1 MPALVLFSQRP
12 RAGKTAVAVGL
23 AHCLRQDK
31 RPAALIRL
39 GPADDG
45 STADAR
51 CFASLGLA
59 AGKTAQPLSAD
70 EAAGLVKGAAD
81 TTFVLELPA
90 GETPRPGEGAAVLV
104 ERFADLD
111 AAKAASLAKTL
122 GSSFAG
128 VIVTATPAS
137 RLAGPSVG
145 RPVGPAG
152 EDLAGGGVPLL
163 AALPEDRLL
172 AAPTIAEMAT
182 ALDAQALFLDGRA
195 DTLVERMTIASIAA
209 DPGQGYFVQ
218 FGPQAVIVRCDKPDL
233 QLAAL
238 HTSTLCLILTGGRM
252 PLGYVTERAESEG
265 VPVLI
270 TTKDTPDAVRVLE
283 GLYAGGRFG
292 GRGKAER
299 VAQLMAERLDKDALR
314 KALASGQR

>member
-23 AHCLRQDK
+23 THCLRQDK

-137 RLAGPSVG
+137 RLATVG
-145 RPVGPAG
+145 Q
-152 EDLAGGGVPLL
+152 DLEGLGVPLL
-163 AALPEDRLL
+163 TALPEDRLL

>member
-137 RLAGPSVG
+137 RLATVG
-145 RPVGPAG
+145 Q
-152 EDLAGGGVPLL
+152 DLEGLGVPLL

-299 VAQLMAERLDKDALR
+299 VAQLIAERLDKDALR

>member
-23 AHCLRQDK
+23 THCLRQDK

-90 GETPRPGEGAAVLV
+90 GETARPGEGAAVLV

-137 RLAGPSVG
+137 RLATVG
-145 RPVGPAG
+145 Q
-152 EDLAGGGVPLL
+152 DLEGLGVPLL
-163 AALPEDRLL
+163 TALPEDRLL

-299 VAQLMAERLDKDALR
+299 VAQLIAERLDKDALR

>member
-31 RPAALIRL
+31 RPVALIRL

-51 CFASLGLA
+51 CFASLSLA
-59 AGKTAQPLSAD
+59 AGKTTQPLSAD
-70 EAAGLVKGAAD
+70 EAAGLLKGTAD

-90 GETPRPGEGAAVLV
+90 GEAPRPGEGAAVLV

-111 AAKAASLAKTL
+111 TAKAASLAKTL

-137 RLAGPSVG
+137 RLAA
-145 RPVGPAG
+145 AG

-270 TTKDTPDAVRVLE
+270 TTKDTPDAVRALE

-314 KALASGQR
+314 KALASG

>member
-23 AHCLRQDK
+23 THCLRQDK

-90 GETPRPGEGAAVLV
+90 GETARPGEGAAVLV

-137 RLAGPSVG
+137 RLATVG
-145 RPVGPAG
+145 Q
-152 EDLAGGGVPLL
+152 DLEGLGVPLL
-163 AALPEDRLL
+163 TALPEDRLL